1 MMILKVLK
9 NSLSITLLLSLL
21 AFNVLG
27 GPVNSILYQQI
38 FKHLYWLSSGN
49 DPMCCYDSS
58 NTTIEAMENRLTG
71 QKYTD
76 KDTYLALMESSIYN
90 QEAQAE
96 EYEKRAKS
104 IEQLLNRFSVSLTN
118 KKNAI
123 SKCKA
128 FNLALV
134 AYQTKNSHTYGRSIN
149 IPSG

>member
-1 MMILKVLK
+1 
-9 NSLSITLLLSLL
+9 
-21 AFNVLG
+21 
-27 GPVNSILYQQI
+27 
-38 FKHLYWLSSGN
+38 
-49 DPMCCYDSS
+49 MCCYDSS
-58 NTTIEAMENRLTG
+58 NTTIEAMENRLIG

-104 IEQLLNRFSVSLTN
+104 IEQLLNRFSVFSTN

-149 IPSG
+149 IPDD